1 MWHPQNAP
9 LYESRVIALAV
20 YSVAV
25 APAET
30 ISLPM
35 AALPA
40 ALLFFCNQTLV
51 FKRLILLNLFMAV
64 VVASL
69 LLADQPRLA
78 LLIFARSNL
87 VLLTALALFSES
99 DPFALAAAFLRLH
112 APKKLTSL
120 LYFLVKISTLI
131 RAEFVH
137 FRRALLLRGWQLRA
151 NLQSYRLIAGFLGAL
166 IIKSFARSEALGKT
180 MRARG
185 FDGRIYTL
193 SSSSQLAIT
202 DYLLITLAAAA
213 FIPARSFL

>member
-1 MWHPQNAP
+1 MGHFQSAP
-9 LYESRVIALAV
+9 LYESRVIALAA

-40 ALLFFCNQTLV
+40 MLLFFCDPLLV
-51 FKRLILLNLFMAV
+51 FKRLILLNLFMV
-64 VVASL
+64 VVAASL

-78 LLIFARSNL
+78 LLIFVRSNL
-87 VLLTALALFSES
+87 VLLTALALFSKG
-99 DPFALAAAFLRLH
+99 DPFALAAAFLRLR
-112 APKKLTSL
+112 APQKLTAL

-131 RAEFVH
+131 RAEFAH

-151 NLQSYRLIAGFLGAL
+151 NLQSYRLIASFLGAL
-166 IIKSFARSEALGKT
+166 IVKAFARSQALEKT

-185 FDGRIYTL
+185 FNGRIYAL
-193 SSSSQLAIT
+193 SSPSPFALA
-202 DYLLITLAAAA
+202 DYALIALAAAA
-213 FIPARSFL
+213 FIPAGTFL